1 VLGKEHPDTLGSMNN
16 LASPLRQQGNY
27 AEAEAMDRQTL
38 QLQETV
44 LGKEHPETPRS
55 MMNLA
60 ILLRQQGR
68 YTESQAIYQRVDI
81 KSHPQDSLVATAR
94 KKKGR
99 QNMKIIWAQEE
110 AAA

>member
-60 ILLRQQGR
+60 ICFASRADTQSPR
-68 YTESQAIYQRVDI
+68 PYI
-81 KSHPQDSLVATAR
+81 K
-94 KKKGR
+94 GW
-99 QNMKIIWAQEE
+99 I
-110 AAA
+110 